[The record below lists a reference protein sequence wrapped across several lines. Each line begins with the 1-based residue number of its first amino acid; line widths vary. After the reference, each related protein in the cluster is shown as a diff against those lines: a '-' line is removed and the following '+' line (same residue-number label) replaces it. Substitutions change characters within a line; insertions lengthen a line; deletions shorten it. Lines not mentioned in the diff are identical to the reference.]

1 MKLLLDTHVFVWAAT
16 QPAQLSMMAS
26 RALLDPENEIFV
38 SAVSAYEIEYK
49 RDRDAL
55 LQLMP
60 DELDDAVR
68 LQGLAWLP
76 MAAAHG
82 VAAARLAPHHRDPW
96 DRILV
101 AQAMIESLH
110 LVTIDHKLSAY
121 GVPILW

>member
-82 VAAARLAPHHRDPW
+82 VVAARLAPHHRDPR

>member
-16 QPAQLSMMAS
+16 QPTQLSMMAS
-26 RALLDPENEIFV
+26 RALRDPENEVFV

-55 LQLMP
+55 LQRMP
-60 DELDDAVR
+60 DDLDDAVR

-76 MAAAHG
+76 MTAPHG
-82 VAAARLAPHHRDPW
+82 AAAARLAPHHRDPW

-101 AQAMIESLH
+101 AQAILEDLH
-110 LVTIDHKLSAY
+110 LVTIDQKLAGY
-121 GVPILW
+121 GVPTLW